1 MSLIEYT
8 IDGKVNKV
16 ELALK
21 RIQLGALS
29 EEPFYVCYS
38 GGKDSKVLRS
48 LMEMSNTNY
57 ELNYNMTTVDHPS
70 VVREILDDKTII
82 VDKQRYSDGKQ
93 KTMWNLIVKKK
104 MPPTRLC
111 RYCCAELKEGGGKGR
126 ICITGV
132 RKAESV
138 NRKLNGGEVKII
150 NGVKAQKTMI
160 ENKIEGNFDLTPKG
174 GIVMNLDN
182 NENRRL
188 VEQCYRTNKTIINPI
203 IDWTDEDIWEFSK
216 VENIQQSGLYK
227 QCGGR
232 YNRLGCIGCPMASLE
247 EKLLEFSEYPK
258 IKQAYINAF
267 DRMVKNYGEKG
278 TKYDWYD
285 GQAVFDWWLYG
296 DKNTTDDNQLSM
308 QELIDNLQLDE

>member
-8 IDGKVNKV
+8 LDGKIDKV

-21 RIQLGALS
+21 RIKLGALS
-29 EEPFYVCYS
+29 IEPLYVCYS
-38 GGKDSKVLRS
+38 GGKDSKVLRR
-48 LMEMSNTNY
+48 LMEMSGVAH
-57 ELNYNMTTVDHPS
+57 ELHYNLTTVDHPS
-70 VVREILDDKTII
+70 VVREILDDKNII
-82 VDKQRYSDGKQ
+82 VDKQRYSNGKQ
-93 KTMWNLIVKKK
+93 KTMWNLIVAKK

-132 RKAESV
+132 RKAESL

-247 EKLLEFSEYPK
+247 EKLLAFAEYPK

-267 DRMVKNYGEKG
+267 DRMVKNYGDKSA
-278 TKYDWYD
+278 KFDWYD

-296 DKNTTDDNQLSM
+296 NKNTTDDNQLSM
-308 QELIDNLQLDE
+308 QELIDNLQVDE

>member
-8 IDGKVNKV
+8 LDGKIDKV

-21 RIQLGALS
+21 RIKLGALS
-29 EEPFYVCYS
+29 QEPFFVCYS
-38 GGKDSKVLRS
+38 GGKDSKVLRR
-48 LMEMSNTNY
+48 LMDMSDTNY
-57 ELNYNMTTVDHPS
+57 ELHYNMTTVDHPS
-70 VVREILDDKTII
+70 VVREILDDKEVI
-82 VDKQRYSDGKQ
+82 VDKQRYSNGKQ

-160 ENKIEGNFDLTPKG
+160 DNKIEGDFDLTPKG

-203 IDWTDEDIWEFSK
+203 IDWTDEDVWEFSK

-247 EKLLEFSEYPK
+247 EKLLEFAEYPK

-267 DRMVKNYGEKG
+267 DRMVKNYGVKS
-278 TKYDWYD
+278 TKFDWYD
-285 GQAVFDWWLYG
+285 GQAVFDWWLYW
-296 DKNTTDDNQLSM
+296 DKNTTDENQLSM
-308 QELIDNLQLDE
+308 QELIDNLQVDE

>member
-1 MSLIEYT
+1 MALLEYT
-8 IDGKVNKV
+8 IDGKVDKV
-16 ELALK
+16 EQAIK

-29 EEPFYVCYS
+29 PEPLYVCYS
-38 GGKDSKVLRS
+38 GGKDSKVLRR
-48 LMEMSNTNY
+48 LMEMSDTNY
-57 ELNYNMTTVDHPS
+57 ELHYNMTTVDHPS

-104 MPPTRLC
+104 MPPTRLF

-160 ENKIEGNFDLTPKG
+160 ENKIEGDFDLTPKG

-188 VEQCYRTNKTIINPI
+188 VEQCYRTNKTIVNPI

-247 EKLLEFSEYPK
+247 EKLLEFEEYPK

-267 DRMVKNYGEKG
+267 DRMVKNYGVKS

-308 QELIDNLQLDE
+308 QELIDNLQFDE

>member
-1 MSLIEYT
+1 MALLEHT
-8 IDGKVNKV
+8 IYGNINKV
-16 ELALK
+16 DQAIK

-29 EEPFYVCYS
+29 TEPLYVCYS
-38 GGKDSKVLRS
+38 GGKDSKVLRR
-48 LMEMSNTNY
+48 LMEMSDTNY
-57 ELNYNMTTVDHPS
+57 ELHYNMTTVDHPS

-82 VDKQRYSDGKQ
+82 VDKPRYSDGKQ
-93 KTMWNLIVKKK
+93 KTMWNLIVKTKK
-104 MPPTRLC
+104 PPTRLC
-111 RYCCAELKEGGGKGR
+111 RYCCAELKEDGGKGR

-132 RKAESV
+132 RKAESA

-150 NGVKAQKTMI
+150 NGAKAQKTMI

-188 VEQCYRTNKTIINPI
+188 VEQCYRTNKTIVNPI

-247 EKLLEFSEYPK
+247 EKLLEFAEYPK

-267 DRMVKNYGEKG
+267 DRMVKNYEVKS

-285 GQAVFDWWLYG
+285 GQAIFDWWLYG
-296 DKNTTDDNQLSM
+296 DKNTTDDNQLS
-308 QELIDNLQLDE
+308 IDDIE

>member
-1 MSLIEYT
+1 MKRFLYTLIQWTWGFPQNFVGLLMFIGCKIAKCKSKKYKNAIETKWDNKYGSVSLGMFI
-8 IDGKVNKV
+8 
-16 ELALK
+16 
-21 RIQLGALS
+21 
-29 EEPFYVCYS
+29 F
-38 GGKDSKVLRS
+38 
-48 LMEMSNTNY
+48 
-57 ELNYNMTTVDHPS
+57 
-70 VVREILDDKTII
+70 LD
-82 VDKQRYSDGKQ
+82 VA
-93 KTMWNLIVKKK
+93 KK

-160 ENKIEGNFDLTPKG
+160 DNKIEGDFDLTPKG

-188 VEQCYRTNKTIINPI
+188 VEQCYRTNKTIVNPI

-216 VENIQQSGLYK
+216 AENIQQSGLYK

-247 EKLLEFSEYPK
+247 EKLLEFAEYPK

-267 DRMVKNYGEKG
+267 DRMVKNYGDKSA
-278 TKYDWYD
+278 KFDWYD

-296 DKNTTDDNQLSM
+296 DKNTADDNQLSM
-308 QELIDNLQLDE
+308 QELIDNLQVDE